1 MKLIYIANIRLPT
14 EKAHGLQIVQ
24 NCEAF
29 AAAGAQVTLWVARR
43 WNSGAA
49 RRIGDLWSHYGI
61 ERNFALRRLPC
72 IDLIPLVPE
81 RADRLAQAVFLL
93 QLFTF
98 TLSAALRAIFVR
110 ADAFYSRDAL
120 VLFALGLFKPRRALA
135 YEVHSLAP
143 GRFGRWTQRRVIR
156 RCAVFATTRRL
167 ADALIEQGADP
178 ARTWVVHDG
187 IRAARFVDLPD
198 RDSARGALSWPA
210 DAFIVGYVGRLQT
223 MAMDKGVGVLVEA
236 LAGSEGL
243 AVALVGGPAE
253 TAASL
258 RDRWLALGGQAE
270 HFLEAGQVPPA
281 QVPLYIAAFDVCAM
295 PLPWTE
301 HFAFYASPIKLFE
314 YMAAERPIVAT
325 DLPSTAEVVTDGK
338 TALLVPPGDSAALR
352 AAVERLRAD
361 PGLRSRLAAAA
372 RARVLAEY
380 TWSAR
385 ARTILAALDSG
396 VFADEP
402 QPKEASG

>member
-29 AAAGAQVTLWVARR
+29 AAAGAQVTLWAAQR
-43 WNSGAA
+43 WNSAA
-49 RRIGDLWSHYGI
+49 QRRSGDVWAHYGV

-72 IDLIPLVPE
+72 VDLIPLVPE
-81 RADRLAQAVFLL
+81 RIDRLAQAVFLL
-93 QLFTF
+93 QLLTF
-98 TLSAALRAIFVR
+98 TLSAALRAVVVH

-120 VLFALGLFKPRRALA
+120 VLLALSLFKPRRALA

-143 GRFGRWTQRRVIR
+143 GRFGRWTQRQVIR

-167 ADALIEQGADP
+167 ADALIERGADP

-187 IRAARFVDLPD
+187 IRTDRFADLPD
-198 RDSARGALSWPA
+198 RDSARRSLGWPE
-210 DAFIVGYVGRLQT
+210 DAFIVGYVGRLHT
-223 MAMDKGVGVLVEA
+223 MAMSKGVDVLVEA
-236 LAGSEGL
+236 LAGCEGM

-253 TAASL
+253 MAAAL
-258 RDRWLALGGQAE
+258 RDRWRALGGRAG
-270 HFLEAGQVPPA
+270 HFFDAGQVPPA
-281 QVPLYIAAFDVCAM
+281 QVPLYIAAFDACAM

-314 YMAAERPIVAT
+314 YMAAGRPIVAT
-325 DLPSTAEVVTDGK
+325 DLPSTAEVVADGE
-338 TALLVPPGDSAALR
+338 TALLVPPGDPMALR
-352 AAVERLRAD
+352 VAVERLRAD
-361 PGLRSRLAAAA
+361 PALGARLAAAA
-372 RARVLAEY
+372 RARVMAEY

-385 ARTILAALDSG
+385 AWRILAALGDAVS
-396 VFADEP
+396 ASEP
-402 QPKEASG
+402 RPEEAGG

>member
-43 WNSGAA
+43 WNSAA
-49 RRIGDLWSHYGI
+49 LRRISDLWSHYGV

-72 IDLIPLVPE
+72 VDLIPLVPE
-81 RADRLAQAVFLL
+81 RTDRLAQAVFLF

-98 TLSAALRAIFVR
+98 TLSAAVRAVFVQ

-120 VLFALGLFKPRRALA
+120 VLLTLGLFKPQRALA

-143 GRFGRWTQRRVIR
+143 GRFGRWVQQRVIQ

-167 ADALIEQGADP
+167 ADALIGLGADP
-178 ARTWVVHDG
+178 TRTWVVHDG
-187 IRAARFVDLPD
+187 IRAGRFVDLPD
-198 RDSARGALSWPA
+198 RASARRALGWPE
-210 DAFIVGYVGRLQT
+210 DAFIAGYVGRLQT
-223 MAMDKGVGVLVEA
+223 MAMDKGVGALVEA
-236 LAGSEGL
+236 LAGCEGM

-253 TAASL
+253 MAAGL
-258 RDRWLALGGQAE
+258 RERWRAQGGQAE
-270 HFLEAGQVPPA
+270 HFFDIGQVPPA
-281 QVPLYIAAFDVCAM
+281 QVPLYLAAFDVCAM

-314 YMAAERPIVAT
+314 YMAAGRPIVAT
-325 DLPSTAEVVTDGK
+325 DLPSTAEVVADGE
-338 TALLVPPGDSAALR
+338 TALLVPPDDPAALR

-361 PGLRSRLAAAA
+361 PALGARLAAAA
-372 RARVLAEY
+372 RARVMAEY

-385 ARTILAALDSG
+385 ARRILAALGDD
-396 VFADEP
+396 VFAGEP
-402 QPKEASG
+402 QLEEADG